1 MSHHHLDNFILI
13 GKQPN
18 DPNGESEPI
27 VLTHHPRRGHLYVIL
42 PQRIGPS

>member
-27 VLTHHPRRGHLYVIL
+27 VLTHHQLIL